1 MPSTTVPLGRVAELK
16 VLASPVARSVYSIP
30 SRTKLLCSER
40 YTFFLSSMSFLLF
53 VVRLCLSS
61 FAGARAPARRPYLM
75 ATASFLSFR

>member
-1 MPSTTVPLGRVAELK
+1 MPLGRVAELK
-16 VLASPVARSVYSIP
+16 VLASPVARSVYSMP

-53 VVRLCLSS
+53 VFNWSLSYS
-61 FAGARAPARRPYLM
+61 AGRHVPARHPYLM

>member
-1 MPSTTVPLGRVAELK
+1 MPLGRVAELK